1 MYRTNKIVGGH
12 FMATSTILVYV
23 AVAAGIAAIYKVITS
38 GRGRVSLPGI
48 ELTWG
53 K

>member
-1 MYRTNKIVGGH
+1 MQIRKVGGH

-23 AVAAGIAAIYKVITS
+23 AIAAGVAAIYKVITS
-38 GRGRVSLPGI
+38 GRGRVSLPGV